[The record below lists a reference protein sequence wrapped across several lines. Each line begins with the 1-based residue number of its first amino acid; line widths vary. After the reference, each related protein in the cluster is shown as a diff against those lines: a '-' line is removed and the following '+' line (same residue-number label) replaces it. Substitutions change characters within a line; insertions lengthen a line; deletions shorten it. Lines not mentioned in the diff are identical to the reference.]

1 MYQQKY
7 NLVAKDG
14 ETSFVVVSGRNLVQ
28 YVNGSHLLY
37 QWHAMSACLNFF
49 FQGEGM
55 VMLSEEYFGSFFE

>member
-1 MYQQKY
+1 M
-7 NLVAKDG
+7 
-14 ETSFVVVSGRNLVQ
+14 VVSGRNLVQ

-55 VMLSEEYFGSFFE
+55 VMLSEEYFGSFLNRAPVKSDLSGWLGI